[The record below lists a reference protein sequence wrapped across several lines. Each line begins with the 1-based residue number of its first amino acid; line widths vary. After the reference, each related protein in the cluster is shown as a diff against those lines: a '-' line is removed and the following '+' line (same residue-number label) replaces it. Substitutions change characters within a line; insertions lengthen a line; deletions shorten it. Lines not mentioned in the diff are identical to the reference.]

1 MTGRQGDVMP
11 LSDLIHTLNAPFRK
25 LPGHYVQKGLDQP
38 FVAAD
43 GRVFLHYAN
52 IRLESAFLPVID
64 TRSGQLHGHAA
75 TLLAFGLSNRLPMTP
90 EEVFVLPSDDEEFVH
105 LDRLVRTLHALNYL
119 TRPIRGNLLLEVHPR
134 HVLSVPAD
142 HGLAFEE
149 ILRPCGLFPEQI
161 TLVINTD
168 GIEDRA
174 HLIRAVASY
183 RSRGYAI
190 AVDHFGGRALD
201 FGVLRELRPD
211 IVKLDQQLIASAR
224 PLDHIIDCLHQLP
237 AKVMIKGGDTARLRK
252 FAQVSQIDLLQAHAP
267 ARRLLQAVP
276 KPGDNNEQIRN
287 AA

>member
-1 MTGRQGDVMP
+1 MP
-11 LSDLIHTLNAPFRK
+11 LSDLIHTLNAPS
-25 LPGHYVQKGLDQP
+25 GHFPKHYARTGLDQP

-64 TRSGQLHGHAA
+64 TRNGKLHGHAA
-75 TLLAFGLSNRLPMTP
+75 SLQAFGLSNGLPMTP
-90 EEVFVLPSDDEEFVH
+90 EAIFVLPTDDEEFIY

-119 TRPIRGNLLLEVHPR
+119 TRPIRGNLLLDVHPR
-134 HVLSVPAD
+134 HVLGVPAN

-168 GIEDRA
+168 GIKDSH
-174 HLIRAVASY
+174 HLIRAVANY

-190 AVDHFGGRALD
+190 AVDNFGRSALD
-201 FGVLRELRPD
+201 FGLLRELRPD
-211 IVKLDQQLIASAR
+211 IVKLDQQLIGSSR
-224 PLDHIIDCLHQLP
+224 PLDRIINNLHQLP
-237 AKVMIKGGDTARLRK
+237 ANVMIKGSDTARLRK
-252 FAQVSQIDLLQAHAP
+252 SAQGSQIDLLLAHAP
-267 ARRLLQAVP
+267 MRQLLQVNQ
-276 KPGDNNEQIRN
+276 PGECRPVIRN